1 MISFIVVISLPII
14 SSILVEIIT
23 SDYKLLNN
31 NDCPPHTWSN
41 DIITNHLICSDC
53 NKYAHSLI

>member
-31 NDCPPHTWSN
+31 NCPPHKYGNMLTQN
-41 DIITNHLICSDC
+41 GEYLQCVEC
-53 NKYAHSLI
+53 NFIPGRL